1 MTPWKRKSA
10 PLPGWTGPVPEDLLN
25 VGCIVDQYG
34 YGCERHIYPV
44 IDGRRFAYESRS
56 LPYAEDYLWYHDYR
70 IVAPLHP
77 MAIVA
82 AVRALPAGEVR
93 TYFDTVL
100 AETGPPEPTMYGRVA
115 PAFGQP
121 GGAIQAVLP
130 WSLDELVE
138 LGLLEAVQR

>member
-1 MTPWKRKSA
+1 MTLRTRNVA
-10 PLPGWTGPVPEDLLN
+10 PLHGGTGRVPEDLLN

-34 YGCERHIYPV
+34 YGSERHIYPV

-70 IVAPLHP
+70 IIEPLVP
-77 MAIVA
+77 AAIVS
-82 AVRALPAGEVR
+82 AVHAMSPGEMR

-100 AETGPPEPTMYGRVA
+100 TETGPPEPTMYGRVA

-130 WSLDELVE
+130 WSVDELVI